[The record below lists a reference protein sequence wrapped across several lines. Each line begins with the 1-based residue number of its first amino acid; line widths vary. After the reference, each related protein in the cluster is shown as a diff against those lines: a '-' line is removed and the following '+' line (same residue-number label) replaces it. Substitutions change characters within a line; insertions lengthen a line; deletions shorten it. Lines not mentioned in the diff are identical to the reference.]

1 LVVVVQIQTH
11 RQRNKC
17 VFLGEDV
24 GFLSN
29 RLKSAK
35 SAIEAK
41 KRRSFVCLRERKNN
55 KKKSIALLH
64 TIHIQRETTLRSQR
78 IADSSNTCTL
88 QDLFFLGNTIRLI
101 TEKRTR
107 EFVVA
112 KEIASWRCKIPE
124 WKKGKAVRESTERHL
139 KKDPNLRR
147 CL

>member
-1 LVVVVQIQTH
+1 MPKAPKVPSKQ
-11 RQRNKC
+11 KKEEFC
-17 VFLGEDV
+17 VLKGE
-24 GFLSN
+24 
-29 RLKSAK
+29 
-35 SAIEAK
+35 K
-41 KRRSFVCLRERKNN
+41 KQQ
-55 KKKSIALLH
+55 KKSIALLH
-64 TIHIQRETTLRSQR
+64 TIHIQRETTLRSQH

-88 QDLFFLGNTIRLI
+88 QDLFFFGNTIRLI

>member
-1 LVVVVQIQTH
+1 VPKVPKVPSKQ
-11 RQRNKC
+11 KKEEFC
-17 VFLGEDV
+17 VLWGE
-24 GFLSN
+24 
-29 RLKSAK
+29 
-35 SAIEAK
+35 K
-41 KRRSFVCLRERKNN
+41 KQQQ
-55 KKKSIALLH
+55 KSIALLH